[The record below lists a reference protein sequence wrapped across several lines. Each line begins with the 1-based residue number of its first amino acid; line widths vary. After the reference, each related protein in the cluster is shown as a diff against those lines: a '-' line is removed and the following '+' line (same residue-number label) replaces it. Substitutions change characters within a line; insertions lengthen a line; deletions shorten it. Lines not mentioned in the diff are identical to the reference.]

1 MICQNRA
8 GIVIRLAGM
17 DHHRERQLGSKRQL
31 LIKCCFLCVSVSVV
45 VVVIETDFANGHD
58 APICGAGLDP
68 LSQRGGPA
76 FGFVGVNA
84 LRTPNGWVSVG
95 QVAYLIQI
103 VCRDGNRH
111 DPLNADSKGI
121 IQRLGQCLRVQ
132 IIQVAV
138 RLNNRRVE
146 LRDFSAAV
154 LSH

>member
-1 MICQNRA
+1 M
-8 GIVIRLAGM
+8 
-17 DHHRERQLGSKRQL
+17 
-31 LIKCCFLCVSVSVV
+31 
-45 VVVIETDFANGHD
+45 
-58 APICGAGLDP
+58 
-68 LSQRGGPA
+68 
-76 FGFVGVNA
+76 GV
-84 LRTPNGWVSVG
+84 RWPGRVPD
-95 QVAYLIQI
+95 QI